1 MTDADWHIYLA
12 EIPHGREG
20 NYWVSFESDPALKVS
35 KANIYGRC
43 LPCIQNLYEH
53 LQEQRQEINLGT
65 AFHCWKITAV
75 VRDLDQ
81 ALALLAEFE
90 KRFSQGHVYGK
101 IGNGRPGAATNVVVF
116 HAENE
121 AERDRLQDNLT
132 QCLESVGVGTPVQI
146 SRGCA
151 VLYHDI
157 LGDGTDWL
165 PVTAIKHP
173 EKTAPLLKKI
183 KELLYRSAIS

>member
-1 MTDADWHIYLA
+1 MIDAEWHIYLG

-20 NYWVSFESDPALKVS
+20 NYWVSFESDPAMKVT

-53 LQEQRQEINLGT
+53 LCAQRREIKLGT
-65 AFHCWKITAV
+65 AFHCWKVTAV
-75 VRDLDQ
+75 VRDLDE
-81 ALALLAEFE
+81 AVELLTEFE
-90 KRFSQGHVYGK
+90 KRFPQGHVYGK
-101 IGNGRPGAATNVVVF
+101 LGNGRPGAETTVVVF

-121 AERDRLQDNLT
+121 AERDRLKNALAR
-132 QCLESVGVGTPVQI
+132 CLESINADMPVQL

-157 LGDGTDWL
+157 LGDGSDWQ

-173 EKTAPLLKKI
+173 EKAAPLLEKI
-183 KELLYRSAIS
+183 KELLYRSAMS

>member
-1 MTDADWHIYLA
+1 MTDAEWHIYLG

-20 NYWVSFESDPALKVS
+20 NYWVSFESDPAMKVT

-53 LQEQRQEINLGT
+53 LQAGRQEIKLGT

-75 VRDLDQ
+75 VRDLDE
-81 ALALLAEFE
+81 AMELLTEFE
-90 KRFSQGHVYGK
+90 KRFPQGHVYGK
-101 IGNGRPGAATNVVVF
+101 IGNGRPGAATTVVVF
-116 HAENE
+116 HADNE
-121 AERDRLQDNLT
+121 AERDRLKDNLT
-132 QCLESVGVGTPVQI
+132 QCLESRDIGLPVQI

-157 LGDGTDWL
+157 LGDGRDWL
-165 PVTAIKHP
+165 PVTEIKNP
-173 EKTAPLLKKI
+173 EKTAPLLKRI
-183 KELLYRSAIS
+183 KDLLYRSAIS

>member
-1 MTDADWHIYLA
+1 MTDDAWHIYLG

-20 NYWVSFESDPALKVS
+20 SYWVSFESDRAMKMT

-43 LPCIQNLYEH
+43 LPCIQNLYEQ
-53 LQEQRQEINLGT
+53 LQEQRQEIRLGT

-81 ALALLAEFE
+81 AIELLAEFE
-90 KRFSQGHVYGK
+90 KQYPQGHIYGK
-101 IGNGRPGAATNVVVF
+101 MGNGRPGASSNVVVF
-116 HAENE
+116 HADQE
-121 AERDRLQDNLT
+121 AERERLHKALT
-132 QCLESVGVGTPVQI
+132 RCLESLGIGSSVQI

-165 PVTAIKHP
+165 PVTKIKHP
-173 EKTAPLLKKI
+173 EKAAPLLQKI
-183 KELLYRSAIS
+183 KELLYRSAMP

>member
-1 MTDADWHIYLA
+1 MTDAEWHIYLG

-20 NYWVSFESDPALKVS
+20 NYWVSFESDPAMKVT

-53 LQEQRQEINLGT
+53 LQAGRQEIELGT

-75 VRDLDQ
+75 VRDLDE
-81 ALALLAEFE
+81 AMELLTEFE
-90 KRFSQGHVYGK
+90 KRFPQGHVYGK
-101 IGNGRPGAATNVVVF
+101 IGNGRPGAATTVVVF
-116 HAENE
+116 HADNE
-121 AERDRLQDNLT
+121 AERDRLKDNLT
-132 QCLESVGVGTPVQI
+132 QCLESRDIGLPVQI

-157 LGDGTDWL
+157 LGDGRDWL
-165 PVTAIKHP
+165 PVTEIKNP
-173 EKTAPLLKKI
+173 EKTAPLLKRI
-183 KELLYRSAIS
+183 KDLLYRSAIS

>member
-1 MTDADWHIYLA
+1 MTDAGWQIYVGQ
-12 EIPHGREG
+12 IPHGREG
-20 NYWVSFESDPALKVS
+20 SYWVSFESDPAMKVT

-53 LQEQRQEINLGT
+53 LQEGRQEINLGT
-65 AFHCWKITAV
+65 AFQCWKITAV
-75 VRDLDQ
+75 VRDLDE
-81 ALALLAEFE
+81 AIGLLAEFE
-90 KRFSQGHVYGK
+90 RRFPQGHVYGK
-101 IGNGRPGAATNVVVF
+101 LGNGRSGATTTVVVF

-121 AERDRLQDNLT
+121 AERDRLKGALAH
-132 QCLESVGVGTPVQI
+132 CLESIQVGSPVQI

-157 LGDGTDWL
+157 LGDGSDWQ

-173 EKTAPLLKKI
+173 ENTAPLLDRLKN
-183 KELLYRSAIS
+183 LLYRSAL